1 MLGSRSEMS
10 ANPEIDDNFHNNF
23 TSTLL
28 YITSLLRMEHTALGD
43 RAQTQKSRRVRQND
57 KSRS

>member
-1 MLGSRSEMS
+1 MLGSRSEMP

-28 YITSLLRMEHTALGD
+28 YITSLLSMEHGAPGD
-43 RAQTQKSRRVRQND
+43 RTQTQKSRRVCQNS